1 MRRILALTLGLTLA
15 GTAAADD
22 LALSATEVH
31 ERVTSGEEDI
41 LFIDVRDP
49 AEIHFVGFT
58 DVVDANIPFKRIDLT
73 GWNERKGVFAMPM
86 NRDFAE
92 EVAAA
97 LETRGMDRSDTV
109 VTMCRSGSTRG
120 KPSAEYL
127 LEQGFESVHYVRHG
141 FQGDRME
148 EGQLAG
154 RRLKNGWQNSGL
166 PWSGS
171 LNREKMAGPA
181 E

>member
-1 MRRILALTLGLTLA
+1 MRRILTLTLGLTLA

-58 DVVDANIPFKRIDLT
+58 DVVDANIPFRRIDLT

-97 LETRGMDRSDTV
+97 LEARGMDRSDTV
-109 VTMCRSGSTRG
+109 ITMCRSGSTRG

-148 EGQLAG
+148 EGQQIG
-154 RRLKNGWQNSGL
+154 R
-166 PWSGS
+166 
-171 LNREKMAGPA
+171 AHV
-181 E
+181 